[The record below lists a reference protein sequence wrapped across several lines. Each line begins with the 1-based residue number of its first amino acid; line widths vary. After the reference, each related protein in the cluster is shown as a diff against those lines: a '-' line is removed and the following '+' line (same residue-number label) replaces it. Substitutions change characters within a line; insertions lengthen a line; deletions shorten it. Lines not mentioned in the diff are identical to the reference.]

1 VSALVKSVTQY
12 FDCSDDGSGKFVMD
26 MLPNRECNDVDRA
39 SYISFYVAHL
49 TITDSV
55 AGILL
60 GLLLSGTSGLGATRC
75 FGCRISRLHAAPSHL
90 SWSDDG
96 PRVRARQV
104 YIGDQFTAVQHPV
117 AALSFSRPRPNA
129 FRL

>member
-1 VSALVKSVTQY
+1 MKSVTQY

-60 GLLLSGTSGLGATRC
+60 GLLLSGTSVTGGIRPYAPRQLLHGAHGHREGKFALWCMCKGAIATARC
-75 FGCRISRLHAAPSHL
+75 
-90 SWSDDG
+90 
-96 PRVRARQV
+96 
-104 YIGDQFTAVQHPV
+104 
-117 AALSFSRPRPNA
+117 
-129 FRL
+129 

>member
-1 VSALVKSVTQY
+1 
-12 FDCSDDGSGKFVMD
+12 MD

-96 PRVRARQV
+96 PLRARQV
-104 YIGDQFTAVQHPV
+104 YIGDQFTAVQRRIMELHYLVSVESLLTRIQQGLGV
-117 AALSFSRPRPNA
+117 AKSLAQH
-129 FRL
+129 